1 MGNDCKFIHAQTVDA
16 LANTAPKLVS
26 GLDTLKELH
35 EDFDALVNK
44 APLMIFM
51 EGNPK
56 NPLSEFSRA
65 LIDILWETR
74 LAYDHH
80 DVLNDK
86 NVHQGLQKLSNC
98 MTYPQVFVNGVFI
111 GDLDTI
117 KKLKQSGDLVE
128 KLKI

>member
-1 MGNDCKFIHAQTVDA
+1 MGNKCKFIHVQKDV
-16 LANTAPKLVS
+16 
-26 GLDTLKELH
+26 H
-35 EDFDALVNK
+35 EDGELKTLQNEAIPSQPDFNALLNK

-51 EGNPK
+51 EGSPK
-56 NPLSEFSRA
+56 NPLSESSRA
-65 LIDILWETR
+65 LIDIIWETR

-98 MTYPQVFVNGVFI
+98 MTYPQVFVNGGFI

-117 KKLKQSGDLVE
+117 KKLKESGDLVE
-128 KLKI
+128 KLQI